1 MLHST
6 LTSKGQ
12 TTIPSE
18 VREALNIRPG
28 DKISYEVTADRV
40 TLRAHPGTRSLKG
53 ALASRKGKGLS
64 FSQIRTSARAA
75 WAKALSSSK
84 RRP

>member
-18 VREALNIRPG
+18 VREALNLRPG
-28 DKISYEVTADRV
+28 DKISYEVA
-40 TLRAHPGTRSLKG
+40 GN
-53 ALASRKGKGLS
+53 
-64 FSQIRTSARAA
+64 
-75 WAKALSSSK
+75 
-84 RRP
+84 